1 MSSKNTRNPM
11 EKRRMVQK
19 KFNKVKT
26 VEKPND
32 FVQRRK
38 LENERYSWKATWKI
52 LSLFQQ

>member
-11 EKRRMVQK
+11 EKRQMVQK